1 MSKREWMRR
10 KADRAKQRYKDLAVV
25 GIIAVGAIVGIH
37 EESAGNGTAFAAASA
52 IGVMLVL
59 GIFLGVVALA
69 IRIDH
74 RRKR

>member
-10 KADRAKQRYKDLAVV
+10 KAEKAKQRYKDLAVF
-25 GIIAVGAIVGIH
+25 GIILIGVVVGIH
-37 EESAGNGTAFAAASA
+37 EESAGNGTTYAAASA

-59 GIFLGVVALA
+59 GIFLGIVALA